1 MRSYPGTPDPSFG
14 LDDDTSFAA
23 IDQQQMISHIEG
35 LPDQLKTAWDLG
47 DRLERPARA
56 GVRQVLVAGMGGS
69 AIAADLLAAYVAP
82 TSRVPVVVLRDY
94 DLPAWATG
102 ADTLLIAS
110 SHSGNTEET
119 LSAFQQALERGCSC
133 LALTTGGNLES
144 AANQAGAALWKFE
157 HHGQPRSAVG
167 LSFGLL
173 LKIFSRLDFIPDPRA
188 ELDQAVQAM
197 RNQQEHL
204 RASIPAAQNPAKRL
218 AGQMI
223 GRVVTVFGSGLLAPV
238 ARRWKTQINELA
250 KAWAQFE
257 ELPEADHNALA
268 GVCQPENV
276 LSSVM
281 TLFLQS
287 PADHPRNRMRSDL
300 TRKVFMLEGLNTDVV
315 HVRNWFQF
323 ASEMDLGGDSPLA
336 QQWTC
341 LHLGDY
347 VAYYLAMAYRIDP
360 TPVDALTS
368 LKEEMKAAG

>member
-1 MRSYPGTPDPSFG
+1 MNPQPGM

-23 IDQQQMISHIEG
+23 IDPQQMISHIDG
-35 LPDQLKTAWDLG
+35 LPDQLKTAWELG
-47 DRLERPARA
+47 DRLELPTRSA
-56 GVRQVLVAGMGGS
+56 VRQVLVAGMGGS
-69 AIAADLLAAYVAP
+69 AIAADLLAAYVAS
-82 TSRVPVVVLRDY
+82 TSKVPIVVWRDY
-94 DLPAWATG
+94 DLPAWASG
-102 ADTLLIAS
+102 AETLVIAS

-119 LSAFQQALERGCSC
+119 LSAFQQAVERGCSC
-133 LALTTGGNLES
+133 LALTTGGKLES
-144 AANQAGAALWKFE
+144 AANQAGTGLWKFE

-173 LKIFSRLDFIPDPRA
+173 LKIFSRLEFIPDPIS
-188 ELDQAVQAM
+188 ELDLAVQAM
-197 RNQQEHL
+197 HNQQNYL
-204 RASIPAAQNPAKRL
+204 RTSVPAAQNPAKRL

-223 GRVVTVFGSGLLAPV
+223 GRIVTVFGSGLLAPV

-257 ELPEADHNALA
+257 ELPEADHNTLA
-268 GVCQPENV
+268 AICEPENV
-276 LSSVM
+276 LASMM
-281 TLFLQS
+281 TLFLQI

-315 HVRNWFQF
+315 QVRNWFQP
-323 ASEMDLGGDSPLA
+323 ASETKFGGDSPLA

-347 VAYYLAMAYRIDP
+347 VAYYLAMAYGIDP